1 MKTSEKVWIFIGFF
15 LLMALGFI
23 IYDTTYLQKKVP
35 KIYQIEY
42 QFHTKDAVLVSFNC
56 SYSAVLGDD
65 PYQDKEM
72 CIEFLSTEA
81 MHEICWDL
89 YLVDYLQ
96 KKDEILYTLNQAFV
110 TKVLQRFPN
119 IEFQV
124 IDIEIVI
131 KLNS

>member
-1 MKTSEKVWIFIGFF
+1 MKTFTKVWIFIGFF
-15 LLMALGFI
+15 LLLMALGFI

-35 KIYQIEY
+35 KVYQIEY

-81 MHEICWDL
+81 THEICWDL

-96 KKDEILYTLNQAFV
+96 KKDEILYDIRQNLI
-110 TKVLQRFPN
+110 TKVIQRFPD

-124 IDIEIVI
+124 
-131 KLNS
+131 LNITMVFEL

>member
-1 MKTSEKVWIFIGFF
+1 
-15 LLMALGFI
+15 MALGFI

-35 KIYQIEY
+35 KVYQIEY

-81 MHEICWDL
+81 THEICWDL

-96 KKDEILYTLNQAFV
+96 KKDEILYDIRQNLI
-110 TKVLQRFPN
+110 TKVIQRFPD

-124 IDIEIVI
+124 
-131 KLNS
+131 LNITMVFEL

>member
-15 LLMALGFI
+15 LLLMALGFI

-56 SYSAVLGDD
+56 SYYAVLGDD

-81 MHEICWDL
+81 THEICWDL

-96 KKDEILYTLNQAFV
+96 KRDEILHDIRQNLTL
-110 TKVLQRFPN
+110 KVIQRFPN
-119 IEFQV
+119 IKFQV
-124 IDIEIVI
+124 IDISMVFNI
-131 KLNS
+131 